1 MPQKYHTIWDTSSE
15 SLRLKIDD
23 AQNRQMLSISASKK
37 KSMSVPST
45 RFEIIF
51 RVYTCFG
58 GLGQKDLRETFEKK
72 KNSLKKTIRFSL

>member
-37 KSMSVPST
+37 NSMSVPST

-58 GLGQKDLRETFEKK
+58 GLGQKDLRETFEK
-72 KNSLKKTIRFSL
+72 NLI